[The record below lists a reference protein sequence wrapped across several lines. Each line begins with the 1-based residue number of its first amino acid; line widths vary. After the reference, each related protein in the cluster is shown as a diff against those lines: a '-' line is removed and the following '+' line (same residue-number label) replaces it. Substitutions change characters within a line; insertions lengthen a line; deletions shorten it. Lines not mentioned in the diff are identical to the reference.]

1 MLFTSKPV
9 PIKHIIAS
17 PKLSAEQVELVRDYL
32 LALDTSE
39 EGRKKL
45 AVTKYAGFARYD
57 DAAMMA
63 LGTWLGL

>member
-1 MLFTSKPV
+1 MPSRRDFLA
-9 PIKHIIAS
+9 AS
-17 PKLSAEQVELVRDYL
+17 SAAAGLAFSQFSLGQEPKK
-32 LALDTSE
+32 

-57 DAAMMA
+57 NATMMA